1 MTNEQRKE
9 ELHKKFILFAESN
22 KVSVEKWEEVDGRAV
37 IRNGDDFVFDWFY
50 SEIESRDKE
59 IDALNDDVR
68 GYRNGHE
75 LNSKRYIEALSKLQ
89 RLEEIIKAAD
99 KVIKNAPNDETDKE
113 AYPFEAY
120 WKALEHYNKLKSKL
134 PSGI

>member
-1 MTNEQRKE
+1 MQDKFD
-9 ELHKKFILFAESN
+9 KFILGWNLSPNEISN
-22 KVSVEKWEEVDGRAV
+22 IFK
-37 IRNGDDFVFDWFY
+37 FFY

-89 RLEEIIKAAD
+89 RLEEII
-99 KVIKNAPNDETDKE
+99 
-113 AYPFEAY
+113 
-120 WKALEHYNKLKSKL
+120 
-134 PSGI
+134 